1 MDPQPNKDHH
11 RYHYKHL
18 QCKHVEANSWQQ
30 GNGDTGKH
38 NAPNYN
44 SHKKKLVTR
53 NTTTEGDG
61 NSDMMVKESKQ
72 ERQ

>member
-1 MDPQPNKDHH
+1 MLK
-11 RYHYKHL
+11 RT
-18 QCKHVEANSWQQ
+18 A
-30 GNGDTGKH
+30 GNRATVAQVNTMH
-38 NAPNYN
+38 QTTTVI
-44 SHKKKLVTR
+44 KKLVTR